1 MNIALSEPCE
11 QLYSSPFHAE
21 FLHVRKYVSAVRLQR
36 TMTVSPVRRIHALA
50 IGDKSEQPNAKQH
63 RVKRVQCGS
72 DIMPRLHQIH
82 VARIQVVST
91 CIHLYPLS
99 PFACILYRRQNYR
112 HGYMYPLISA
122 SRTLLRACIRRHLD
136 R

>member
-50 IGDKSEQPNAKQH
+50 IGDKSAQPNAKQH

-91 CIHLYPLS
+91 CIHLYPLVS
-99 PFACILYRRQNYR
+99 LVAVC
-112 HGYMYPLISA
+112 MYPVSA
-122 SRTLLRACIRRHLD
+122 TKLSSRLHVSTYIRE
-136 R
+136 